1 MQKPHT
7 PLAAPAAHTFQHPVS
22 QCAIP
27 FLLPAVLRLCL
38 PATHIFGGDEGCST
52 ILRAVISCVSSHT
65 RNFTHTISFHPPHNS
80 TRRVLLL
87 APLSRGGNRFRENEW
102 TCQRLPSWRGWH
114 QHSNSQPSDANR
126 LEAFNYIAC
135 WHREKR
141 EGEQFI
147 FLSSIPAAQKGVD
160 SSATRLSRHVLG
172 PRSS

>member
-7 PLAAPAAHTFQHPVS
+7 PPATAAAHTFQHPVS
-22 QCAIP
+22 QYAIP

-52 ILRAVISCVSSHT
+52 ILRAVISRVSSRT
-65 RNFTHTISFHPPHNS
+65 RNFAHAISFHSPPNS

-87 APLSRGGNRFRENEW
+87 TPLSRGGNRFRENEW

-114 QHSNSQPSDANR
+114 RHSLSHLSDAN
-126 LEAFNYIAC
+126 LNYIAC
-135 WHREKR
+135 WCREKM

-147 FLSSIPAAQKGVD
+147 FLSSIPATQKGVG
-160 SSATRLSRHVLG
+160 SSGTRLSRHVLG